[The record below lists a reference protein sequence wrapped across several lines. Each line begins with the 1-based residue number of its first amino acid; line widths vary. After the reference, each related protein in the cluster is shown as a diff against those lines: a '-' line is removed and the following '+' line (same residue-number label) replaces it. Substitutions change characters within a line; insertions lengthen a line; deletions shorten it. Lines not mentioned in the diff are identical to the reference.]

1 MASVMVD
8 EIEAAVM
15 ERRHR
20 VTVDEFHKMAEAG
33 ALGREPRRYELI
45 RGVIVERMGEGPK
58 HIVAC
63 NLIEDLLHRL
73 VPAGYFPSMG
83 HPVMIDADQSEP
95 VPDAMVVRGTIRDY
109 TKRLCTPEDAALVI
123 EVSDSSLAYDRTVKA
138 AIYAEA
144 GVPVYWIV
152 NIPDRVLEVRRNLF
166 TPDGGTPRYGV
177 VESLK
182 SARGKAKLVLDGSAV
197 GDFLVREVLP

>member
-1 MASVMVD
+1 VASVMVD

-15 ERRHR
+15 KRRHR

-33 ALGREPRRYELI
+33 VLGREPRRYELI
-45 RGVIVERMGEGPK
+45 RGVIVERMGEGSD
-58 HIVAC
+58 HMMVC
-63 NLIEDLLHRL
+63 DLIEDLLHRL

-83 HPVMIDADQSEP
+83 HAITIAPDNSEP
-95 VPDAMVVRGTIRDY
+95 VPDAMVLRGAIRDY
-109 TKRLCTPEDAALVI
+109 TGRRRTPEDSALVI

-138 AIYAEA
+138 AIYAAA

-152 NIPDRVLEVRRNLF
+152 NIPDRVLEVRRNRF

-197 GDFLVREVLP
+197 GDFFVREILP